1 MSLVTPSSF
10 RGNIN
15 KKNLYFSKYE
25 LGKILS
31 CYSLGV
37 SKGDWK
43 DYSLDFNSN
52 EAIFC
57 FYKHTWAT
65 PDCKLSKL
73 REKRKKRFIYKL
85 IITNKKYSKYN
96 DLNSLIVSLKRQQL
110 AII

>member
-1 MSLVTPSSF
+1 MSLVSS
-10 RGNIN
+10 RKQSNN
-15 KKNLYFSKYE
+15 HKLYFSKSE
-25 LGKILS
+25 ISKILN
-31 CYSLGV
+31 CYALGV
-37 SKGDWK
+37 TKGDWK

>member
-43 DYSLDFNSN
+43 DYAIDFKKN
-52 EAIFC
+52 EAIF
-57 FYKHTWAT
+57 
-65 PDCKLSKL
+65 
-73 REKRKKRFIYKL
+73 FIYKHSWANPDCILRKSKEKKRKRIIYKLSISNNINGRYYNIDEL
-85 IITNKKYSKYN
+85 ITF
-96 DLNSLIVSLKRQQL
+96 LKRKQFKL
-110 AII
+110 I